1 MIRHLKN
8 SEINKKKW
16 DDCVYESFNGMIYAY
31 SWYLDIVAE
40 DWQALIEDDYERIFP
55 LIAGYKWKINY
66 LYQPVFTQQLGIIS
80 RKILTEEVVISFLNA
95 IPEKFKFAEIN
106 LNTLNKI
113 ESGNFKIYQ
122 WQNFELDLINLYENL
137 YRNYSTNL
145 KRNLKKA
152 ANAGLAISKNAK
164 PDEIIDLFRLNRG
177 KKIKFLKEDHYQKL
191 KRLSYMG
198 VYKGLILVYGVY
210 SNHNQL
216 VAGAI
221 FARSNNKMIFLF
233 SGLSE
238 EGKEI
243 HAIAFLLDSFIK
255 EHAQNHLTLDFEG
268 SNDVNLARFYQ
279 SFGSSLCTYPHIRFN
294 RLPFLSRTGVS
305 LIKWTKKLHF

>member
-1 MIRHLKN
+1 MIRQLNN
-8 SEINKKKW
+8 SEIDKKKW
-16 DDCVYESFNGMIYAY
+16 DDCVHESFNGMIYAY

-55 LIAGYKWKINY
+55 LIAGYKWKIHY

-95 IPEKFKFAEIN
+95 IPGKFKFAEIN

-113 ESGNFKIYQ
+113 ESGNFKILR
-122 WQNFELDLINLYENL
+122 WQNFELDLINSYENL
-137 YRNYSTNL
+137 YRSYSTNL

-152 ANAGLAISKNAK
+152 TTAGLTISKNAK

-177 KKIKFLKEDHYQKL
+177 KKIKFLKEDHYLKL
-191 KRLSYMG
+191 KRLSYLG
-198 VYKGLILVYGVY
+198 IYKGLISVYGVY
-210 SNHNQL
+210 SNHNHL
-216 VAGAI
+216 VAGGI

-238 EGKEI
+238 EGKEM
-243 HAIAFLLDSFIK
+243 HAVAFLLDSFIK
-255 EHAQNHLTLDFEG
+255 EHAQHPLTFDFEG
-268 SNDVNLARFYQ
+268 SNDPNLARFYQ
-279 SFGSSLCTYPHIRFN
+279 SFGSSLCMYPHIKFN
-294 RLPFLSRTGVS
+294 RLPFPIRLGVS
-305 LIKWTKKLHF
+305 LIKQIKKFTF